1 MRLLQALAMCY
12 CEFDCDN
19 ICECDYV
26 VGYIYIYIYIYVVGV
41 HGLVCIGTN
50 GPTKPSR
57 W

>member
-26 VGYIYIYIYIYVVGV
+26 VGYIYIYVVGV